1 MSSHADPCCAP
12 RVEPAVKPS
21 LSMLQENPYE
31 PEPQLDPVRMAK
43 IHSEI
48 GAVRWL
54 LIVQDKVISVVE
66 VFAKV
71 GGAKRSPLLK

>member
-1 MSSHADPCCAP
+1 MKDGKLAARSAGRADHD
-12 RVEPAVKPS
+12 
-21 LSMLQENPYE
+21 LLQENPYE
-31 PEPQLDPVRMAK
+31 PDLATDPVRLAK

-48 GAVRWL
+48 GVVGWL